1 MDQTLKHAH
10 MNKCELKNANNRQMC
25 VGKSKC
31 IRQCGA
37 TAVDQPTNMYTKH
50 PKTFDKSWDQE
61 ELKIA
66 QKWQNSTVVIDYLQ
80 IG

>member
-1 MDQTLKHAH
+1 
-10 MNKCELKNANNRQMC
+10 MNKCRFKNDNNRQPR

-31 IRQCGA
+31 TRQCGA
-37 TAVDQPTNMYTKH
+37 TAVDQPTNMYNKH